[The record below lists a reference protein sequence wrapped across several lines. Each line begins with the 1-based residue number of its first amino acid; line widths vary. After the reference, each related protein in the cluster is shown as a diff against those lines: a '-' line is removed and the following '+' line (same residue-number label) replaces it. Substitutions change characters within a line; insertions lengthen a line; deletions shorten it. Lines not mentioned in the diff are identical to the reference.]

1 MKNKYKVGDKVYFS
15 YFSSDDIRIEEHEIT
30 KVYKTKVK
38 LRNTA
43 TDTLSDLHFSWLGV
57 LRPFFDTYEEAY
69 NYAVKHARLTLIE
82 NLAEAEKEVRICK
95 KEIAAFEEKYGKE
108 I

>member
-1 MKNKYKVGDKVYFS
+1 VKNKYKVGDKVYFS

-43 TDTLSDLHFSWLGV
+43 TDALSDLPFS
-57 LRPFFDTYEEAY
+57 
-69 NYAVKHARLTLIE
+69 
-82 NLAEAEKEVRICK
+82 
-95 KEIAAFEEKYGKE
+95 
-108 I
+108 